1 MKMMRNLGQAIRR
14 GAVAAASKKMAP
26 AMGGA
31 VASASKKA
39 APMMAGAVAAATK
52 KMQPAIGAAVA
63 AAKAAQPKSEATMKN
78 QSDLARAATGA
89 IAGKMKQNMGRGIA
103 TASLGT
109 GKAISKTIGRGL
121 VGLKKRP

>member
-1 MKMMRNLGQAIRR
+1 MGMMKNLGRAIRR

-39 APMMAGAVAAATK
+39 APMMAGAVAAA
-52 KMQPAIGAAVA
+52 
-63 AAKAAQPKSEATMKN
+63 KAAQPKSEATMKN
-78 QSDLARAATGA
+78 QSDLARAAAGA

-103 TASLGT
+103 TASLGA